1 MQSIFTPFSP
11 QYHKEKKM
19 LPYCPYCNK
28 NMPFKTLLNASAEST
43 CPHCHKPIKARL
55 SVLRVVLFFSVL
67 YFVFRFIG
75 DLYFGLNSTL
85 SSGLLG
91 GVVGVITLFLSYKFE
106 KRDLDQ

>member
-1 MQSIFTPFSP
+1 
-11 QYHKEKKM
+11 M
-19 LPYCPYCNK
+19 LPYCPYCDK
-28 NMPFKTLLNASAEST
+28 NMPFKTLLNASAECT

-55 SVLRVVLFFSVL
+55 SVLKVVLFFSVL
-67 YFVFRFIG
+67 YFFFRFIG
-75 DLYFGLNSTL
+75 GLYFGLNSTL